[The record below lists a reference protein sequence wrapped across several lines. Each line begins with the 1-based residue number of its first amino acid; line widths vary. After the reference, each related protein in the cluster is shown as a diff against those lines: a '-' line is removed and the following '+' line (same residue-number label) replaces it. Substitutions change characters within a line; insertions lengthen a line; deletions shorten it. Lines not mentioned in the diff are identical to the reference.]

1 MSLEI
6 KKNTKAYIM
15 LVLATLFWAGNFTIG
30 KFAFIENVPPYS
42 LAFFRWVLV
51 WFILLPF
58 TLKEIS
64 KIKMEIK
71 NNLSLFLILG
81 FTSVGIFSAFTYN
94 ALNHTQV
101 INASLFNTAIP
112 VTIILVCFLLKIEK
126 TNIFQISGLVISVLG
141 ILAIITRLELNILLT
156 LNFNKGDIY
165 MLIAIISWGI
175 YSAFLKKKIFTIS
188 LLSLV
193 QVVCTFGLIFLFP
206 AFLFEFFQG
215 KIIQISNNLFYI
227 LIYVAIFPSI
237 GSYYCWAG
245 AVSIIGANRAG
256 IFLSLIPLFSTI
268 FAMIFFNEKFLFFH
282 FIGSV
287 LIILGLFLS
296 NKKITNA

>member
-1 MSLEI
+1 MSR
-6 KKNTKAYIM
+6 NTKAYIM
-15 LVLATLFWAGNFTIG
+15 LILATLFWAGNFTIG
-30 KFAFIENVPPYS
+30 KFAYMESVPPYS
-42 LAFFRWVLV
+42 LAFFRWILV
-51 WFILLPF
+51 WIILVPF
-58 TLKEIS
+58 TYKEIP
-64 KIKMEIK
+64 KIKTEVK
-71 NNLSLFLILG
+71 NNLLLFFILG

-94 ALNHTQV
+94 ALNYTQV

-112 VTIILVCFLLKIEK
+112 VSIILVCFLLKIEK
-126 TNIFQISGLVISVLG
+126 TNIFQISGLIVSVLG
-141 ILAIITRLELNILLT
+141 ILAIITRLDLNILLT

-165 MLIAIISWGI
+165 MVIAIISWGI
-175 YSAFLKKKIFTIS
+175 YSAFLKKKTFNIS

-193 QVVCTFGLIFLFP
+193 HVVCTFGLIILLP
-206 AFLFEFFQG
+206 AFLFELAQG
-215 KIIQISNNLFYI
+215 KTTETNSNLIYI
-227 LIYVAIFPSI
+227 LLYIAIFPSI

-268 FAMIFFNEKFLFFH
+268 FAMIFFNEKFLFYH

-296 NKKITNA
+296 NKKVTNA

>member
-1 MSLEI
+1 
-6 KKNTKAYIM
+6 M
-15 LVLATLFWAGNFTIG
+15 LVCATLFWAGNFTIG
-30 KFAFIENVPPYS
+30 KFAYLESIPPFS
-42 LAFFRWVLV
+42 LSFLRWSLV
-51 WFILLPF
+51 WIILLPF
-58 TLKEIS
+58 TYTEIMNAKH
-64 KIKMEIK
+64 KIKK
-71 NNLSLFLILG
+71 NLSSFFILG
-81 FTSVGIFSAFTYN
+81 LTSVCIFTSFTYN
-94 ALNHTQV
+94 ALNYTQV

-126 TNIFQISGLVISVLG
+126 TNIFQISGLLISVLG
-141 ILAIITRLELNILLT
+141 ILAIITRLDLNVLLS
-156 LNFNKGDIY
+156 LDFNKGDLFMIV
-165 MLIAIISWGI
+165 AIISWGI
-175 YSAFLKKKIFTIS
+175 YSAYLKKKTFDVS
-188 LLSLV
+188 LLALV
-193 QVVCTFGLIFLFP
+193 HIICTFGLIFLLPLF
-206 AFLFEFFQG
+206 FLDLIQG
-215 KIIQISNNLFYI
+215 KTIEISSNLFYI

-268 FAMIFFNEKFLFFH
+268 LAIIFFNEKFLFFH

>member
-1 MSLEI
+1 MS
-6 KKNTKAYIM
+6 KNTKAYIM
-15 LVLATLFWAGNFTIG
+15 LILATLFWAGNFTIG
-30 KFAFIENVPPYS
+30 KFAYTENVPPYT
-42 LAFFRWVLV
+42 LAFFRWILV
-51 WFILLPF
+51 WIILLPF
-58 TLKEIS
+58 TYKEIS
-64 KIKMEIK
+64 KIKTEVK
-71 NNLSLFLILG
+71 NNLSLFFILG

-94 ALNHTQV
+94 ALNYTQV

-112 VTIILVCFLLKIEK
+112 VSIILVCFLLKIEK
-126 TNIFQISGLVISVLG
+126 TNIFQISGLIVSVLG
-141 ILAIITRLELNILLT
+141 ILAIITRLDLNILLT

-165 MLIAIISWGI
+165 MVIAIISWGI
-175 YSAFLKKKIFTIS
+175 YSAFLKKKTFDIS

-193 QVVCTFGLIFLFP
+193 HVVCTFGLIILLP
-206 AFLFEFFQG
+206 AFLFELTQG
-215 KIIQISNNLFYI
+215 KTTEINSNLIFILLYI
-227 LIYVAIFPSI
+227 AIFPSI

-282 FIGSV
+282 LIGSV

-296 NKKITNA
+296 NKKISNA